1 MPHDLEF
8 KGLVERLA
16 GVGEHGS
23 LDELFETERMT
34 SKELFLTCADRKRG
48 LLLLYASRLSPEKR
62 QDLVKALTRVEVGI
76 GGCGSVSCVAR
87 LIRPPFFLVDRALFD
102 WVLRNYPHYYYGGG
116 ARSIDEYEMLLAL
129 QANRRARAISAETE
143 RQAVAQRRTAVQASG
158 NLFNAVRR
166 GDKKAVEA
174 LLERGAD
181 PSQMTSCGQ
190 SLHSY
195 AHQNDKDE
203 IAAMLQAGNE
213 KTESLRNR

>member
-16 GVGEHGS
+16 DVGEHGS
-23 LDELFETERMT
+23 LDKFFETERIT
-34 SKELFLTCADRKRG
+34 SKELYLTCADRKRG

-62 QDLVKALTRVEVGI
+62 QGLVKVLTRIEVSI
-76 GGCGSVSCVAR
+76 GGCGSVSCVAK
-87 LIRPPFFLVDRALFD
+87 LIRSPFSVVDRELFD
-102 WVLRNYPHYYYGGG
+102 WVLRNYPQYYYGGG

-129 QANRRARAISAETE
+129 HADRRAKAISAETE
-143 RQAVAQRRTAVQASG
+143 RQATAQRRKAEDASA

-181 PSQMTSCGQ
+181 PNQMTPCGQ

-195 AHQNDKDE
+195 AEQNDKSE
-203 IAAMLQAGNE
+203 IAALLQAGVEINTGE
-213 KTESLRNR
+213 T